1 MLFALL
7 TSMGLD
13 RFNTK
18 VFLSILVI
26 VFGTLMAA
34 WGDVSFTTLGLRA
47 FVAEL
52 SGLAAEGADAIFVSQ

>member
-1 MLFALL
+1 MVLFALL

-34 WGDVSFTTLGLRA
+34 WGDVSFTAIGFACIL
-47 FVAEL
+47 VAEL
-52 SGLAAEGADAIFVSQ
+52 SEALKKLGCNFC